1 MSYSVDHFWL
11 SDLTAFNQIEGTE
24 DEGFPFL
31 PLEQNLGPYL
41 NYDFPN
47 PTLPARH
54 PRGLC
59 EFTGSLLLLTLFVA
73 PVLQGPGAQAF
84 TLPTVARPAAQQPQ
98 LLPAPLGLLTT
109 TGTKPFL
116 QTDWPNPVL
125 RVPPALTWVSP
136 ATTTIPSIRR
146 PAAFTRT
153 VAKPAAQQPQVLP
166 GPFGLLTTTGEKP
179 FLQTAWPNPV
189 LRVPPALTWL
199 HQRPTDLI
207 LLARSPQSTRIQFAA
222 AQQPGQAVNL
232 LPLRGQ
238 QAPFE
243 QTNWPNPRGP
253 VFPIDLLTWIQP
265 PPPAEVVPFEPVDWP
280 NPSGP
285 VFQVGLRTWTSS
297 LPMPFEGG
305 EKPFLQSEWPNPVL
319 RVGALPPALNNLL
332 PLGATAQAPFFNLD
346 FPTPGRLGQPALTWI
361 STLPPPFDGGAKP
374 FLQSAWPNPVLA
386 TPAALTW
393 INEITASVDAPF
405 SQASWP
411 NPVRALP
418 AALTWTSTLPPPFD
432 GGAKPF
438 LQSDWPNPLGAYTW
452 RAIEPS
458 QSFLANA
465 FQILPPGKAALP
477 DRAAAPRVVS
487 ADVQN
492 VLGLL
497 TQPAPFVAPNL
508 PNPRGYEF
516 PIALRTWVALPVPV
530 PPTQPP
536 FLNFDQPN
544 PRGARPV
551 PLSYTLGA
559 PLPFDGGAKP
569 IGQAGAE
576 PPVVRAAAAPRTDP
590 PNLLTT
596 TLAPAAN
603 PFNQAQWPN
612 PTAVTPASQ
621 RLHVGAPLPFDGGA
635 KPFLQVAWP
644 NPIRALP
651 AALTWVN
658 TFPPP
663 FAGGDKPFLQSDWS
677 NPRAPVPR
685 ALGLDVL
692 NVLALLS
699 PDKPFTAPLLP
710 NPRGAEFPVALRS
723 WSAKP
728 PPTPDPQTPFLN
740 YDFPNPRGAKPI
752 PLTFAVGAPLP
763 FDGGEKPVGLTAV
776 SLPSPRT
783 PDPAPAQALNL
794 LGTTLGFVG
803 NPFEQVDWPNPRGP
817 LYLTFAPGANRI
829 LPLTHVPF
837 RQSQW
842 PNPVLAR
849 VTIPRETQQDAFTAE
864 NLLRTFRP
872 ILIENPRGPRRSKS
886 LLTWVNN
893 FPMPF
898 DGGEKPFAQNSWP
911 VPPGAVSGDTKFTLA
926 TSLSLI
932 TAPIF
937 DPFFQTSW
945 PNPLPTLWTIYGST
959 DRIKLPLI
967 VPAEIPRITSYWQW
981 PNPRGAAWTIHGH
994 INYKTERPPF
1004 RQLNWPNPVL
1014 RTPAALTWRS
1024 IQPVP
1029 FNGGAKPF
1037 KQTDWPNP
1045 VLATPPAKTWTG
1057 TLPIPFEAGAKPF
1070 KQTEFPN
1077 PVLRVR
1083 PALTFLRLAPMPFEV
1098 GLQPGRQT
1106 QWTVPRGY
1114 EYSVGLRKWA
1124 NFVIL
1129 PSTYSVPSEQNAHV
1143 LDRRVSVYVQDF
1155 VPKAA
1160 SLVRVSIAYN
1170 NDVRRSLYV
1179 MTEEDLAALGSPV
1192 SLPTRGG

>member
-11 SDLTAFNQIEGTE
+11 SNLTAFNQIEGTE

-116 QTDWPNPVL
+116 QADWPNPV
-125 RVPPALTWVSP
+125 RAL
-136 ATTTIPSIRR
+136 
-146 PAAFTRT
+146 
-153 VAKPAAQQPQVLP
+153 
-166 GPFGLLTTTGEKP
+166 
-179 FLQTAWPNPV
+179 
-189 LRVPPALTWL
+189 PPALTWL
-199 HQRPTDLI
+199 HQRPTGLI

-222 AQQPGQAVNL
+222 TQQPNQAINR
-232 LPLRGQ
+232 LPLGG
-238 QAPFE
+238 APFE
-243 QTNWPNPRGP
+243 QTHWPNPRGP
-253 VFPIDLLTWIQP
+253 VFPIDLLTWIGP
-265 PPPAEVVPFEPVDWP
+265 PPPSDAVPFEPVDWP

-285 VFQVGLRTWTSS
+285 VFPIGLRTWTSS
-297 LPMPFEGG
+297 LPMPFDGG

-319 RVGALPPALNNLL
+319 RVPSALTWVSPAATTFPTFIRRPAAFTRTVANPAARQIDQINNLL

-346 FPTPGRLGQPALTWI
+346 FPNPVRLGQPALTWI

-405 SQASWP
+405 SQASWPNPVRALPAALSWTSTLPLPFDGGAKPFLQGSWP

-596 TLAPAAN
+596 TLAAAN
-603 PFNQAQWPN
+603 PFKQAQWPN

-621 RLHVGAPLPFDGGA
+621 RLHVGAPLPFDGGG

-644 NPIRALP
+644 NPVRALPAALSWTNTLPTPFDGGAKPFLQSVWPNPVLRLP

-663 FAGGDKPFLQSDWS
+663 FDGGVKPFLQSDWS

-723 WSAKP
+723 WSAQIP
-728 PPTPDPQTPFLN
+728 PAPPTQTPFLN

-763 FDGGEKPVGLTAV
+763 FEGGEKPVGLAAV
-776 SLPSPRT
+776 TLPTRAAVAPPLT
-783 PDPAPAQALNL
+783 DPPNL
-794 LGTTLGFVG
+794 LGTTLGAVFK
-803 NPFEQVDWPNPRGP
+803 PFAQTN
-817 LYLTFAPGANRI
+817 
-829 LPLTHVPF
+829 
-837 RQSQW
+837 W

-849 VTIPRETQQDAFTAE
+849 VVPRETAQE
-864 NLLRTFRP
+864 NLMAAPGLRPGPFQTPFQP
-872 ILIENPRGPRRSKS
+872 NPRGPEFPIVLR
-886 LLTWVNN
+886 TWVDSGL
-893 FPMPF
+893 PPF
-898 DGGEKPFAQNSWP
+898 QSGFKPALQADWP
-911 VPPGAVSGDTKFTLA
+911 VPPGPRSGDTKFTLR
-926 TSLSLI
+926 TPLTLV
-932 TAPIF
+932 TAPVF
-937 DPFFQTSW
+937 DPFRQTEH
-945 PNPLPTLWTIYGST
+945 PNPLPKLWTIYGT
-959 DRIKLPLI
+959 IDRFPLTLNI
-967 VPAEIPRITSYWQW
+967 APGTPFAQTQW
-981 PNPRGAAWTIHGH
+981 PNPVRRLPEALSARSRQVIIGT
-994 INYKTERPPF
+994 PF
-1004 RQLNWPNPVL
+1004 V
-1014 RTPAALTWRS
+1014 
-1024 IQPVP
+1024 
-1029 FNGGAKPF
+1029 
-1037 KQTDWPNP
+1037 QTDWPNP
-1045 VLATPPAKTWTG
+1045 VLRVPPALTWLNTRPVPFAGGDKPFLQTAWPNPVLALKASPTWTN
-1057 TLPIPFEAGAKPF
+1057 TRPIPFNTGAKPF
-1070 KQTEFPN
+1070 TQIDWPN
-1077 PVLRVR
+1077 PRLAV
-1083 PALTFLRLAPMPFEV
+1083 PAALTFTQPAPLPFDGGEKPILQADWPVPKGYIHPSTLR
-1098 GLQPGRQT
+1098 G
-1106 QWTVPRGY
+1106 
-1114 EYSVGLRKWA
+1114 WA
-1124 NFVIL
+1124 NFVIQTGITAL
-1129 PSTYSVPSEQNAHV
+1129 PARGPAHI
-1143 LDRRVSVYVQDF
+1143 LTPAQRTYVQEFQSAAFTQTTSRPEYVNVGPSVIFAMTDEDAAGGIRLFDF
-1155 VPKAA
+1155 
-1160 SLVRVSIAYN
+1160 
-1170 NDVRRSLYV
+1170 
-1179 MTEEDLAALGSPV
+1179 
-1192 SLPTRGG
+1192 PTRG